1 MIDSHCHLNFE
12 TLSKDLPN
20 IVKRCIDSGVTHLL
34 SINTNPKDFQKHLD
48 LISDFNNIFISY
60 GIHPEGINNDTIF
73 SFEEI
78 EKVIKNP
85 RLIAF
90 GETGLDFYHS
100 IEYKNKQFEIF
111 EAHIEASKIYDIPLI
126 IHQRNSEEEII
137 EVLNKFKNDNLK
149 LVFHCF
155 TGSKKLLEFCIENN
169 YYISLSGIVTFKNAS
184 SLREIIVNASLDHL
198 LIETDSPFLAPVPM
212 RGKSNEPSFV
222 KFTGEFLAEF
232 YSMSKENFFELTNNN
247 CLVLD
252 FGTATTYDIISDKQE
267 FILNIRHIE
276 KFIQA
281 FEKRD
286 VPPFELDKIS
296 KAVLDIH
303 AMNLEN
309 KPSKKAKKR

>member
-12 TLSKDLPN
+12 ALSKDLSN
-20 IVKRCIDSGVTHLL
+20 IVKRSIDNGVTHLL
-34 SINTNPKDFQKHLD
+34 SINTNPKDFQTHLD

-126 IHQRNSEEEII
+126 IHQRNSEVEII

-169 YYISLSGIVTFKNAS
+169 YYISLSGIITFKNAG

-247 CLVLD
+247 FYKL
-252 FGTATTYDIISDKQE
+252 FSRA
-267 FILNIRHIE
+267 
-276 KFIQA
+276 
-281 FEKRD
+281 KRD
-286 VPPFELDKIS
+286 
-296 KAVLDIH
+296 
-303 AMNLEN
+303 N
-309 KPSKKAKKR
+309 

>member
-1 MIDSHCHLNFE
+1 MI
-12 TLSKDLPN
+12 
-20 IVKRCIDSGVTHLL
+20 
-34 SINTNPKDFQKHLD
+34 Q
-48 LISDFNNIFISY
+48 
-60 GIHPEGINNDTIF
+60 IF

-184 SLREIIVNASLDHL
+184 
-198 LIETDSPFLAPVPM
+198 
-212 RGKSNEPSFV
+212 
-222 KFTGEFLAEF
+222 
-232 YSMSKENFFELTNNN
+232 
-247 CLVLD
+247 
-252 FGTATTYDIISDKQE
+252 
-267 FILNIRHIE
+267 FI
-276 KFIQA
+276 KGDYF
-281 FEKRD
+281 
-286 VPPFELDKIS
+286 
-296 KAVLDIH
+296 
-303 AMNLEN
+303 
-309 KPSKKAKKR
+309 